1 MGTLAFNRQAKREYE
16 ILKTYE
22 AGMVLKGYEVKSVKS
37 GQINL
42 KGSYIVIKRIEG
54 KKDNALAPF
63 LVKAHIP
70 IYKPAGQKDEYNP
83 YRDRQLLLNR
93 VEINQLI
100 GKSQE
105 AGLTLIPLKVYTKHN
120 LLKLEIGVGRGKK
133 KVDKRED
140 IKRRDLDRRINAL
153 KKRRF

>member
-42 KGSYIVIKRIEG
+42 KGSYIIIKRIED
-54 KKDNALAPF
+54 KKVLVPY

-70 IYKPAGQKDEYNP
+70 IYKPAGQKDEYDP
-83 YRDRQLLLNR
+83 YRDRQLLLNKD
-93 VEINQLI
+93 EISQLI

-120 LLKLEIGVGRGKK
+120 LLKLEIAVGRGKK
-133 KVDKRED
+133 KFDKRED
-140 IKRRDLDRRINAL
+140 IKKRDLDRKINDL

>member
-22 AGMVLKGYEVKSVKS
+22 AGMVLKGYEVKSVKN

-42 KGSYIVIKRIEG
+42 KGSYIVIKKIEDT
-54 KKDNALAPF
+54 KTLAPF

-70 IYKPAGQKDEYNP
+70 IYKPAGQRDEYDP

-93 VEINQLI
+93 DEISQLI

-140 IKRRDLDRRINAL
+140 IKKRDLDRRINAL

>member
-1 MGTLAFNRQAKREYE
+1 MGTLAFNRQARREYE

-22 AGMVLKGYEVKSVKS
+22 AGMVLKGYEVKSVKN

-42 KGSYIVIKRIEG
+42 KGSYIVIKRIED
-54 KKDNALAPF
+54 KKSLAPF
-63 LVKAHIP
+63 LVKAHIS
-70 IYKPAGQKDEYNP
+70 IYKPAGQKDEYDP

-93 VEINQLI
+93 DEISQLI

-105 AGLTLIPLKVYTKHN
+105 SGLTLIPLKVYTKHK

-133 KVDKRED
+133 KFDKRED
-140 IKRRDLDRRINAL
+140 IKKKDLDRKINVL

>member
-42 KGSYIVIKRIEG
+42 KGSYIVIKKIED
-54 KKDNALAPF
+54 KKSMAPF

-93 VEINQLI
+93 AEISQLI

-120 LLKLEIGVGRGKK
+120 LLKLELGVGRGKK
-133 KVDKRED
+133 KFDKRED
-140 IKRRDLDRRINAL
+140 IKNKDLDRRINVL

>member
-1 MGTLAFNRQAKREYE
+1 MGTLAFNRQARREYE

-54 KKDNALAPF
+54 KKAKSLAPF

-70 IYKPAGQKDEYNP
+70 IYKPAGQKDEYDP

-93 VEINQLI
+93 VEISQLI
-100 GKSQE
+100 GKAQE

-133 KVDKRED
+133 KFDKRED
-140 IKRRDLDRRINAL
+140 IKNRDLDRKINDL

>member
-1 MGTLAFNRQAKREYE
+1 MGTLAFNRQARREYE

-42 KGSYIVIKRIEG
+42 KGSYIVIKSIEG
-54 KKDNALAPF
+54 KKDKALVPF

-70 IYKPAGQKDEYNP
+70 IYKPAGQKDEYDP

-140 IKRRDLDRRINAL
+140 IKKKDLDRRINVL

>member
-1 MGTLAFNRQAKREYE
+1 MGTLAFNRQARREYE

-42 KGSYIVIKRIEG
+42 KGSYIVIKSIEV
-54 KKDNALAPF
+54 KKDKALVPF

-70 IYKPAGQKDEYNP
+70 IYKPAGQKDEYDP

-140 IKRRDLDRRINAL
+140 IKKKDLDRRINVL

>member
-1 MGTLAFNRQAKREYE
+1 
-16 ILKTYE
+16 
-22 AGMVLKGYEVKSVKS
+22 MVLKGYEVKSVKN

-42 KGSYIVIKRIEG
+42 KGSYIVIKKIEDT
-54 KKDNALAPF
+54 KTLAPF
-63 LVKAHIP
+63 LVKAHIS
-70 IYKPAGQKDEYNP
+70 IYKPAGQKDEYDP

-93 VEINQLI
+93 DEISQLI

-105 AGLTLIPLKVYTKHN
+105 SGLTLIPLKVYTKHK

-133 KVDKRED
+133 KFDKRED
-140 IKRRDLDRRINAL
+140 IKKKDLDRKINVL

>member
-1 MGTLAFNRQAKREYE
+1 MGTLAFNRQAKRDYE

-22 AGMVLKGYEVKSVKS
+22 AGIVLKGYEVKSVKS

-42 KGSYIVIKRIEG
+42 KGSYVSIKREEDSDLP
-54 KKDNALAPF
+54 KPF
-63 LVKAHIP
+63 LIKAHIP
-70 IYKPAGQKDEYNP
+70 LYKPAGQIDEYNP
-83 YRDRQLLLNR
+83 YRDRKLLLNKD
-93 VEINQLI
+93 EINQLI

-120 LLKLEIGVGRGKK
+120 LIKLEIVVGRGKK
-133 KVDKRED
+133 KFDKRED
-140 IKRRDLDRRINAL
+140 IKKRDIDRSINVL

>member
-1 MGTLAFNRQAKREYE
+1 MGTLAFNRQAKRDYE

-22 AGMVLKGYEVKSVKS
+22 AGMVLRGYEVKSVKS

-42 KGSYIVIKRIEG
+42 KGSYVVIKKID
-54 KKDNALAPF
+54 KDKLPTPF

-70 IYKPAGQKDEYNP
+70 IYKPAGQKDEYDP
-83 YRDRQLLLNR
+83 YRDRQLLLNKG
-93 VEINQLI
+93 EINQLI

-140 IKRRDLDRRINAL
+140 IKKRDLDRRINAL

>member
-1 MGTLAFNRQAKREYE
+1 MGTLAFNRQARREYE

-42 KGSYIVIKRIEG
+42 KGSYIVIKSIEV
-54 KKDNALAPF
+54 KKNKALVPF

-70 IYKPAGQKDEYNP
+70 IYKPAGQKDEYDP

-140 IKRRDLDRRINAL
+140 IKKKDLDRRINVL

>member
-1 MGTLAFNRQAKREYE
+1 MGTLAFNRQARREYE

-22 AGMVLKGYEVKSVKS
+22 AGMVLKGYEVKSVKN

-42 KGSYIVIKRIEG
+42 KGSYIVIKRIED
-54 KKDNALAPF
+54 KKSLAPF
-63 LVKAHIP
+63 LVKAHIS
-70 IYKPAGQKDEYNP
+70 IYKPAGQKDEYDP
-83 YRDRQLLLNR
+83 YRDRQLLLDR
-93 VEINQLI
+93 DEISQLI

-105 AGLTLIPLKVYTKHN
+105 SGLTLIPLKVYTKHK

-133 KVDKRED
+133 KFDKRED
-140 IKRRDLDRRINAL
+140 IKKKDLDRKINVL

>member
-22 AGMVLKGYEVKSVKS
+22 AGMVLKGYEVKSVKN

-42 KGSYIVIKRIEG
+42 KGSYIVIKKIED
-54 KKDNALAPF
+54 KKALAPF

-70 IYKPAGQKDEYNP
+70 IYKPAGQKDEYDS

-93 VEINQLI
+93 AEISQLI

-105 AGLTLIPLKVYTKHN
+105 AGLTLIPLKVYTKHK

-133 KVDKRED
+133 KFDKRED
-140 IKRRDLDRRINAL
+140 IKKRDLDRKINVL

>member
-1 MGTLAFNRQAKREYE
+1 MLLR
-16 ILKTYE
+16 
-22 AGMVLKGYEVKSVKS
+22 VLKG
-37 GQINL
+37 
-42 KGSYIVIKRIEG
+42 
-54 KKDNALAPF
+54 KKDKTLVPF

-70 IYKPAGQKDEYNP
+70 IYKPAGQKDEYDP

-120 LLKLEIGVGRGKK
+120 L
-133 KVDKRED
+133 
-140 IKRRDLDRRINAL
+140 
-153 KKRRF
+153 

>member
-22 AGMVLKGYEVKSVKS
+22 AGMVLKGYEVKSVKN

-42 KGSYIVIKRIEG
+42 KGSYIVIKKIED
-54 KKDNALAPF
+54 KKALAPF

-70 IYKPAGQKDEYNP
+70 IYKPAGQKDEYDP

-93 VEINQLI
+93 AEISQLI

-105 AGLTLIPLKVYTKHN
+105 AGLTLIPLKVYTKHK

-133 KVDKRED
+133 KFDKRED
-140 IKRRDLDRRINAL
+140 IKKRDLDRKINVL

>member
-1 MGTLAFNRQAKREYE
+1 MGTLAFNRQAKRDYE

-37 GQINL
+37 GQVNL
-42 KGSYIVIKRIEG
+42 KGSYVVIK
-54 KKDNALAPF
+54 KDDSSDSPKPF

-70 IYKPAGQKDEYNP
+70 LYKPAGQIDEYNP
-83 YRDRQLLLNR
+83 YRDRKLLLNKD
-93 VEINQLI
+93 EINQLI

-105 AGLTLIPLKVYTKHN
+105 AGLTLVPLKVYTKHN
-120 LLKLEIGVGRGKK
+120 LIKLEIVIGRGKK
-133 KVDKRED
+133 KIDKRED
-140 IKRRDLDRRINAL
+140 IKKRDIDRRINAL

>member
-42 KGSYIVIKRIEG
+42 KGSYIVIKKIED
-54 KKDNALAPF
+54 KKSLAPF

-93 VEINQLI
+93 AEISQLI

-120 LLKLEIGVGRGKK
+120 LLKLELGVGRGKK
-133 KVDKRED
+133 KFDKRED
-140 IKRRDLDRRINAL
+140 IKNKDLDRRINVL